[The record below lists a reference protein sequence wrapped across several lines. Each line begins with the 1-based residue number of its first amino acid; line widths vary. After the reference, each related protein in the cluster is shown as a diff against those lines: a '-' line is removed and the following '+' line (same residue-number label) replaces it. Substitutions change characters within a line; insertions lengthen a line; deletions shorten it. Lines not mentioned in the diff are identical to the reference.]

1 MRILLHCMCSERLH
15 WQKAK
20 WNKQGFRANWAKNAN
35 PLVCTGW
42 TGLTEE
48 NSGSGGV
55 ATLFSL
61 MSDYQYYNYCV
72 NSAPRHTPLH
82 VRLFL
87 TTAQHS

>member
-61 MSDYQYYNYCV
+61 MSDYQYYNYYFV
-72 NSAPRHTPLH
+72 WFMLITPI
-82 VRLFL
+82 RLQVF
-87 TTAQHS
+87 